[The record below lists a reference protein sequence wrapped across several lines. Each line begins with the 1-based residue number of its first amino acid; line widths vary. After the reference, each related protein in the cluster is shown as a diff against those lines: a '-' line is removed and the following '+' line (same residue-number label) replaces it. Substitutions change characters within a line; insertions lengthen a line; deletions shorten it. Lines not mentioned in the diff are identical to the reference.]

1 MILLISPSK
10 TMDMSPLIPKIES
23 SQPIFQDE
31 ISTLIS
37 VLKKKKPKDFAKMM
51 ELSEKLSHDTYEK
64 YQLFQNEFNAKN
76 SKPAIL
82 SFTGDVYLGMDVA
95 SFSNTDLKEANNCIR
110 ILSGLYGLL
119 KPLDLIQPYRLEMG
133 RTMKVA
139 KSNNL
144 YQFWKDK
151 IAKGILSDTS
161 YLKDNTIINLASDEY
176 FASVKKYLPDENII
190 TINFKEWRN
199 EKWSFLSYNAKRA
212 RGMMCHYIIKNK
224 IRDVKK
230 IKNFNYQDYQFNGE
244 LSSERNLIFTK

>member
-1 MILLISPSK
+1 
-10 TMDMSPLIPKIES
+10 MDMSPLQFDIES
-23 SQPIFQDE
+23 SEPIFKDE
-31 ISTLIS
+31 TSALIA
-37 VLKKKKPKDFAKMM
+37 VLKKKKAKDFAKMM
-51 ELSEKLSHDTYEK
+51 DLSEKLSQDTFEK
-64 YQLFQNEFNAKN
+64 YQLFQNEYNTLN

-82 SFTGDVYLGMDVA
+82 SFTGDVYLGMDIPSLTKA
-95 SFSNTDLKEANNCIR
+95 DLKEANNKIR

-133 RTMKVA
+133 RTIKVG

-151 IAKGILSDTS
+151 IAKEILKDNI

-176 FASVKKYLPDENII
+176 FTSVKKYLPDENTI

-199 EKWSFLSYNAKRA
+199 GKWSFLSYNAKRA

-224 IRDVKK
+224 ITNTNK
-230 IKNFNYQDYQFNGE
+230 IKNFDYQEYVFNQE
-244 LSSERNLIFTK
+244 LSSEKTWYFTR

>member
-1 MILLISPSK
+1 
-10 TMDMSPLIPKIES
+10 MDMSPLIPKIES

-31 ISTLIS
+31 INTLIT

-51 ELSEKLSHDTYEK
+51 ELSEKLSQDTYEK

-95 SFSNTDLKEANNCIR
+95 SFSNADLKEANNCIR

-133 RTMKVA
+133 RTMKDA

-151 IAKGILSDTS
+151 IAKEILSDAT
-161 YLKDNTIINLASDEY
+161 YLKDKTIINLASDEY
-176 FASVKKYLPDENII
+176 FASVKRYLPDDNII

-224 IRDVKK
+224 IRDVNK
-230 IKNFNYQDYQFNGE
+230 IKNFNYQDYVFNKN
-244 LSSERNLIFTK
+244 LSTGNTLFFTR